1 MADCTTLETTF
12 DIITSV
18 GVFIAASALIINART
33 NFIAVMS
40 KCTTEYRRII
50 RDMQTTT
57 NENDKKILKLELLGL
72 FNEQL
77 FYIKKWYL
85 PCSIRIEWKESIV
98 IHLTNNDSTTNFNF
112 VEEDF
117 ELFPRVKEFM
127 LKNNL
132 LFNIETKNNL
142 TYEELESDK
151 YSIFNN
157 LHLTEDGHTS
167 ILKRILH
174 PNGTHGCGDVF
185 LKLFL
190 KNIKIEYSEN
200 EKWSVE
206 INKKSGKRGIVDLI
220 IHNSD
225 KSTVVVIENKI
236 KNAPDQEYQLYRYWR
251 NEIYEPLIDSKKY
264 SKKDLISQDI
274 NFIDEINKH
283 YKLIYLTKDINK
295 KVNENS
301 ITKPYSSGEKYD
313 GFPEKLQFKITHLT
327 YKEDIK
333 NWLEGCRNS
342 VRDNKTISNKTSN
355 SLISFFN
362 QYIKW
367 IESKNFS

>member
-1 MADCTTLETTF
+1 MADCTTLKTTF

-18 GVFIAASALIINART
+18 GVLIAAGALIINART

-40 KCTTEYRRII
+40 KCTAEYRRII
-50 RDMQTTT
+50 RDMQTIKDD
-57 NENDKKILKLELLGL
+57 NDDDRKILKLDLLGL

-85 PCSIRIEWKESIV
+85 PCSIRKEWKKSIL
-98 IHLTNNDSTTNFNF
+98 IHLSNNDPTTNIYFI
-112 VEEDF
+112 EEDF
-117 ELFPRVKEFM
+117 EYFPRVKEFM

-142 TYEELESDK
+142 TYEELESVEFN
-151 YSIFNN
+151 IFNN

-174 PNGTHGCGDVF
+174 PNGTHGYGDRF

-190 KNIKIEYSEN
+190 KSIKVDFT
-200 EKWSVE
+200 EKEDWKVE
-206 INKKSGKRGIVDLI
+206 ISQKSGKRGIVDLI
-220 IHNSD
+220 IHNSN

-236 KNAPDQEYQLYRYWR
+236 RNAPDQENQLYRYWR
-251 NEIYEPLIDSKKY
+251 NEIFEPLMVSKKY
-264 SKKDLISQDI
+264 DKDILISEKI
-274 NFIDEINKH
+274 NLNEEIKKH
-283 YKLIYLTKDINK
+283 YKLIYLTKDNEK
-295 KVNENS
+295 KVSKKSIMKPNS
-301 ITKPYSSGEKYD
+301 RDGKYD
-313 GFPEKLQFKITHLT
+313 DFPEELLFEITPLS
-327 YKEDIK
+327 YKVNIK
-333 NWLEGCRNS
+333 HWLIDCRDFVKENT
-342 VRDNKTISNKTSN
+342 TIANKTSN

-367 IESKNFS
+367 IE